1 MYPFSGKALMPRT
14 LAIQVPPDDA
24 KAYEMATPEQQR
36 QVDAALRGR
45 LRELMKALAPAPQAP
60 TPSQGAE
67 NPALQPPRRHKEKAW
82 RRAHET
88 ELESYAGQWVVLEGE
103 MIVAHGTKP
112 AEVLECAKSKGVRI
126 PYIFYVEKL
135 EPDVAIM
142 GL

>member
-1 MYPFSGKALMPRT
+1 L
-14 LAIQVPPDDA
+14 
-24 KAYEMATPEQQR
+24 ATPYLSSRSSSGSSVVASLNTARSSREPAR
-36 QVDAALRGR
+36 RRPAAASGR
-45 LRELMKALAPAPQAP
+45 APGQETDVGLAAVAA
-60 TPSQGAE
+60 SRQGAE

-88 ELESYAGQWVVLEGE
+88 ELGSYAGQWVVLEGE

-126 PYIFYVEKL
+126 PYVFYVEEL